1 MRGKHK
7 GMYNLQ
13 SVVNEHSGQT
23 YGDSAK
29 DREGKDLTCG
39 QESVVTDDGIAET
52 EEPAEVHPAQPLI
65 LGKFLK
71 SPWTVIGGGNGT
83 PL

>member
-13 SVVNEHSGQT
+13 SVVNEHSRQT
-23 YGDSAK
+23 YGDSAE

-39 QESVVTDDGIAET
+39 QESVVTDDGIAEKRG
-52 EEPAEVHPAQPLI
+52 A
-65 LGKFLK
+65 G
-71 SPWTVIGGGNGT
+71 
-83 PL
+83 